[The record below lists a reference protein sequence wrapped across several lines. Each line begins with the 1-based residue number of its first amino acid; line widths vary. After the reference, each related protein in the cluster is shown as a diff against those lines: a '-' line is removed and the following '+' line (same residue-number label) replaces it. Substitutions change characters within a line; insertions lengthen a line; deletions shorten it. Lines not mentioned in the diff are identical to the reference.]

1 VRYVLVDTDVV
12 SLLMLGSSD
21 AEKFKPHLVDRIP
34 AISFVT
40 VGELYFGGY
49 NAGWGDRRMASIEQS
64 IRRYVVLPYDDNLA
78 KMWGRQRA
86 KAKAAG
92 SALYQPENTN
102 DLWIATCSIYYEAP
116 LLTNNRR
123 HFIALEDLSLADE
136 TN

>member
-12 SLLMLGSSD
+12 SLLLRGSAD
-21 AEKFKPHLVDRIP
+21 AEQFKPHLVDRIP
-34 AISFVT
+34 AIAFVT

-86 KAKAAG
+86 KAKVAG
-92 SALYQPENTN
+92 SALYQSEHTN

-123 HFIALEDLSLADE
+123 HFTNLDDLSFADE
-136 TN
+136 ID